1 VLVVEVEDE
10 DVEVEPYAEVLT
22 VVEVEDE
29 NVEVELGTE
38 VLTVVEVEDEE
49 VEVGLGAEVLTVVEI
64 VLAVEIATTLTSLT
78 DGVAITP
85 LC

>member
-10 DVEVEPYAEVLT
+10 DVEVEPCAEVLT

-29 NVEVELGTE
+29 KVEVELGTE
-38 VLTVVEVEDEE
+38 VLTLVEVEDEE
-49 VEVGLGAEVLTVVEI
+49 VEVELGAEVLTVVEI
-64 VLAVEIATTLTSLT
+64 VLVVEIATTFTSLT
-78 DGVAITP
+78 DGVAKAP